1 MTDKNVTRKPL
12 TLKRVRMKLAAG
24 ALVAASALAG
34 GAGGAEAATS
44 GGGIRKALCEASG
57 GYWYQGK
64 TVSYCF
70 YKDGSGMICDDWG
83 CDRYPAPVKQATAL
97 TASRG

>member
-1 MTDKNVTRKPL
+1 MRIG
-12 TLKRVRMKLAAG
+12 MKLAAG
-24 ALVAASALAG
+24 ALAAASALVG
-34 GAGGAEAATS
+34 VAGGAEAATS

-57 GYWYQGK
+57 GYWYPGK

-83 CDRYPAPVKQATAL
+83 CDKYPAPVKQATTL